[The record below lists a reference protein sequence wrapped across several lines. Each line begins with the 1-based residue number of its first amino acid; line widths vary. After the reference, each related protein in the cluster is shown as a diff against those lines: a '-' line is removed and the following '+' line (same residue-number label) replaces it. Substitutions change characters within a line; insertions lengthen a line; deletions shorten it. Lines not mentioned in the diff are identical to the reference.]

1 MAKFYKEIAQGTT
14 EWREQ
19 RAGIPTSSQFHR
31 IVTPKGKPSKSAD
44 MYLFELLAE
53 RLTGELTWNASTNY
67 MERGHDL
74 EADAI
79 KFYCFTREVETEPV
93 GFVTND
99 DGTVGA
105 SPDQLVGESGL
116 LEIKVPK
123 PATHIGYL
131 LQSGTAYEEHRTQ
144 TQGQLWVTER
154 GWNDLLSYNPAL
166 PPALYRV
173 ERDEEHIADIAREL
187 TAFSQRLESLYAELV
202 AQFEWVHQPI
212 QRESSLVDQL
222 KESLRE
228 INAKNQGAVR

>member
-1 MAKFYKEIAQGTT
+1 MPKLYKQVTQNTT

-31 IVTPKGKPSKSAD
+31 IVTPKGKSSKSAD

-53 RLTGELTWNASTNY
+53 RLTGELTWSASTNY

-79 KFYCFTREVETEPV
+79 KLYRFTREAETEPV
-93 GFVTND
+93 GFVTNNE
-99 DGTVGA
+99 GTIGA
-105 SPDQLVGESGL
+105 SPDQLVGENGL

-144 TQGQLWVTER
+144 TQGQLWITER
-154 GWNDLLSYNPAL
+154 EWNDLLSYNPAL

-187 TAFSQRLESLYAELV
+187 AAFSQRLEALYAELV
-202 AQFEWVHQPI
+202 AQFEWVHPPA
-212 QRESSLVDQL
+212 QREKSIADLL
-222 KESLRE
+222 KDSLRE
-228 INAKNQGAVR
+228 INAPNIRAV